1 MAIDFKGYGSYK
13 TGQPGLF
20 AGFGKVDITP
30 DYPTGLGGYGNA
42 AARMVEAIAER
53 IYATCIALSDGDET
67 ILVYTI
73 DTCAMSQG
81 SQDWLRN
88 TLSSALSIPGEKMF
102 FTATHCH
109 SAPAFYGYP
118 NLQRYLNDLCRWLQE
133 AAQQALLDRAPA
145 TVYAGK
151 KQIPGMTFVRHYLL
165 SDGTYYGSN
174 FGNRTGKTVVDYA
187 GKADEMLGLVEFR
200 RELPKKNIL
209 MVNWQGHPDRARQIG
224 FSILAPSYV
233 GPLRDTLGLLS
244 GCQVAYFTGADGNQ
258 NIDSNIENDK
268 HGLNWREYG
277 VKMGTLIYDAY
288 KELQP
293 VEGSGI
299 STTKCVY
306 NAEVDHTWDYLVE
319 ECKKIQEL
327 FYAEGSKVAT
337 EEAKKFGLTSCYQA
351 RAIITRSEFGD
362 SRPVELF
369 AFRVGGV
376 GFTSCDYEMFSQSG
390 TFIKENSPFQMTM
403 VLTGN
408 HGYIPNID
416 AFNYR
421 CYEADT
427 GYFTPGIAERL
438 AQAQVDL
445 LKELHGKE

>member
-1 MAIDFKGYGSYK
+1 MAFRGYESYK
-13 TGQPGLF
+13 LSESGLF
-20 AGFGKVDITP
+20 AGFCKKDITP
-30 DYPTGLGGYGNA
+30 DYPTGLGGYGKA
-42 AARMVEAIAER
+42 DTRMVEAIAEN

-67 ILVYTI
+67 ILVFTI
-73 DTCAMSQG
+73 DTCAMSQS
-81 SQDWLRN
+81 SQNWLRS
-88 TLSSALSIPGEKMF
+88 TLSAALSIPGEKMF

-118 NLQRYLNDLCRWLQE
+118 NLQRYLNDLSRWLQE
-133 AAQQALLDRAPA
+133 AAQEALLDRAPA

-151 KQIPGMTFVRHYLL
+151 KQIPGMTFVRHYITEN
-165 SDGTYYGSN
+165 GTYAGSN
-174 FGNRTGKTVVDYA
+174 FGTFKDNPAVAYA

-200 RELPKKNIL
+200 RELPKKSIL
-209 MVNWQGHPDRARQIG
+209 MVNWQGHPDRAKQIG
-224 FSILAPSYV
+224 FSTLAPSYV

-258 NIDSNIENDK
+258 NIDSKLEEDK
-268 HGLNWREYG
+268 HHLNWREYG

-293 VEGSGI
+293 IEGSGI
-299 STTKCVY
+299 ATTKSVY
-306 NAEVDHTWDYLVE
+306 HAEVDHSWDHLVE
-319 ECKKIQEL
+319 ESKKIQEI
-327 FYAEGSKVAT
+327 FHNDSRAAAGAEA
-337 EEAKKFGLTSCYQA
+337 AKYNMTSSYQA
-351 RAIITRSEFGD
+351 RAIITRSGFGETL
-362 SRPVELF
+362 PVELF

-390 TFIKENSPFQMTM
+390 TFIKENSPFPMTM
-403 VLTGN
+403 ILTGN
-408 HGYIPNID
+408 HGYIPNLD

-445 LKELHGKE
+445 LTELHNKG